1 MTNGIVARPVRRE
14 ETWTAVRVAPRK
26 AFRGH
31 AFEIWLAFWHW
42 VIRDRNPGQEHR
54 LNFRFKLRFVMRVVP
69 FSLLPF
75 LPLIIYPSLLHFCPL
90 LWRQCTYRP
99 GIVASIR
106 VRQRFLMDLLECSLR
121 ASQLIVSWL
130 CAVAN
135 NRFAFFRYTETA
147 SWGRSRKW
155 SIVVFAR

>member
-1 MTNGIVARPVRRE
+1 MFCIIFFFSFIYIYMRENLKQIRWNRKQKDLIKCKCKEMTNGIVARPVRRE

-75 LPLIIYPSLLHFCPL
+75 LPLILIPLFFTFVHCCGGNALIDPVSLL
-90 LWRQCTYRP
+90 
-99 GIVASIR
+99 
-106 VRQRFLMDLLECSLR
+106 
-121 ASQLIVSWL
+121 
-130 CAVAN
+130 
-135 NRFAFFRYTETA
+135 RFASGNDF
-147 SWGRSRKW
+147 
-155 SIVVFAR
+155 

>member
-54 LNFRFKLRFVMRVVP
+54 LNFRFKLRFVMP
-69 FSLLPF
+69 FSLLLLLPSPF
-75 LPLIIYPSLLHFCPL
+75 ILIFISLFDFCPL
-90 LWRQCTYRP
+90 LRRQCTYSHGVVVP
-99 GIVASIR
+99 LPVGWIR
-106 VRQRFLMDLLECSLR
+106 VRQRFLMDPWTSR
-121 ASQLIVSWL
+121 NAP
-130 CAVAN
+130 CAPAN
-135 NRFAFFRYTETA
+135 
-147 SWGRSRKW
+147 
-155 SIVVFAR
+155 